1 MSVTLCEI
9 EVSLSTCIV
18 GGSVSPQLLSRCL
31 AGWMDNFLFMT
42 NNIIWSM
49 EVEQLDRLYK
59 EKINS

>member
-9 EVSLSTCIV
+9 EVCLYTCLV
-18 GGSVSPQLLSRCL
+18 AGPASPQLLPSCL